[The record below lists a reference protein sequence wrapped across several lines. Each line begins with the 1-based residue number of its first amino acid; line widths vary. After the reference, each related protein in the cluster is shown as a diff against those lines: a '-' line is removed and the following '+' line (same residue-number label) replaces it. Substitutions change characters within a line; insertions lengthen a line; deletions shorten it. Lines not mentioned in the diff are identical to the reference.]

1 MCVAYPSPRTSR
13 LVQRLALGLA
23 ALITG
28 TSPALGAGP
37 APLADAASRFGAR
50 EAVDLMRLS
59 PDGTQ
64 VAYIAPRKGQGSAL
78 VVQPATADAKARVVT
93 ALSGDPER
101 LGRCS
106 WVSNRRLAC
115 NAYGV
120 VESRS
125 GTDRKFDFSRI
136 FAIDADGQKLQLL
149 STRQNDNAHGVQLGG
164 GRIIDWLPDQEGH
177 VLMTRVYIPED
188 VVGSRVGSTASGVGV
203 DAIDTSTL
211 RTKRVEPPRDQA
223 FRYISDGEGTVRVIG
238 LATERGASEQLS
250 SVSNFLFRRK
260 GSREWEP
267 LSTFDDATR
276 EGFDPVAV
284 DPAQDIAYGFRKL
297 DGRMALAARKLDG
310 SGQETIILKHPEVDV
325 DGLIRIGKRNRVI
338 GASYATDKRV
348 AVYFD
353 EGLAKLRTALSKA
366 LPNQQIL
373 QIIDTSADEGRLLL
387 WAGSDNDPGVYYLFD
402 RKSGE
407 LGTFLVSRPELEG
420 VTLAAVKLVTYPA
433 SDGTMVPGYLTLP
446 SGREARNL
454 PAIVLPH
461 GGPEARDEWGF
472 DWLAQYFA
480 HMGYAVLQPNFRGSA
495 GYGEA
500 WLQKNGF
507 RSWRTAIGDVTD
519 AGRWLVK
526 EGIADPSRL
535 GIFGWSYGGY
545 AALQSAV
552 IAPDLFKAVVA
563 VAPVTD
569 LQTLKDDSKGW
580 SNYRL
585 VADFIGGGPHIREG
599 SPAQNAAA
607 IRVPVKLFHGD
618 MDTNVPVRQSR
629 MMADRLA
636 REGRPAELVLFPGL
650 DHYLEDSAARTRLL
664 EDSHRH
670 FEAAFG
676 R

>member
-1 MCVAYPSPRTSR
+1 MP
-13 LVQRLALGLA
+13 
-23 ALITG
+23 
-28 TSPALGAGP
+28 
-37 APLADAASRFGAR
+37 DAARRFGAR
-50 EAVDLMRLS
+50 ESVAAMRLS

-64 VAYIAPRKGQGSAL
+64 VAYLAPQAGQGSAL
-78 VVQPATADAKARVVT
+78 VVQPARADAKARAVT
-93 ALSGDPER
+93 TLSGNPER
-101 LGRCS
+101 LGSCN
-106 WVSNRRLAC
+106 WVSVRRLAC
-115 NAYGV
+115 TAYGV
-120 VESRS
+120 VKADDGS
-125 GTDRKFDFSRI
+125 GDILDFSRQ
-136 FAIDADGQKLQLL
+136 FAVDADGSKPRLL
-149 STRQNDNAHGVQLGG
+149 SNRQTGNARGVPLYG
-164 GRIIDWLPDQEGH
+164 GRIIDWLPAEDGQ
-177 VLMTRVYIPED
+177 VLMTRVYIPDD
-188 VVGSRVGSTASGVGV
+188 VVGSRVGSTASGLGV
-203 DAIDTSTL
+203 DRIDTATL
-211 RTKRVEPPRDQA
+211 RTSRAEPPRDRA
-223 FRYISDGEGTVRVIG
+223 FGYISDGEGSVRVMG
-238 LATERGASEQLS
+238 LTAERGATGQLS
-250 SVSNFLFRRK
+250 SVVTYMFRRK
-260 GSREWEP
+260 GSSSWEQ
-267 LSTFDDATR
+267 LSTFDEASR

-284 DPAQDIAYGFRKL
+284 DPTLDIAYGFRKV

-310 SGQETIILKHPEVDV
+310 SGQESIVLKHPEVDI

-338 GASYATDKRV
+338 GATYATDKRN
-348 AVYFD
+348 AVTFD
-353 EGLAKLRTALSKA
+353 AELAKLLTALAKA
-366 LPNQQIL
+366 LPDQPLL
-373 QIIDTSADEGRLLL
+373 QIIDTSADEQKLLL
-387 WAGSDNDPGVYYLFD
+387 WAGSDTDPGAYYLFD
-402 RKSGE
+402 RKSAE

-420 VTLAAVKLVTYPA
+420 VQLAPVRSVTYPA
-433 SDGTMVPGYLTLP
+433 ADGTQVPGYLTLP
-446 SGREARNL
+446 PGRDARNL

-507 RSWRTAIGDVTD
+507 KSWRTAVGDVTD
-519 AGRWLVK
+519 AGRWLVR

-569 LQTLKDDSKGW
+569 LQTLKNEWKGW
-580 SNYRL
+580 TNYRL

-618 MDTNVPVRQSR
+618 MDTNVRINQSR

-636 REGRPAELVLFPGL
+636 AEGRPADLVTFPGL

-664 EDSHRH
+664 EESHRH
-670 FEAAFG
+670 FEAAFT